1 MLYPVAIETGSES
14 SAFGVVFPD
23 VPSCFSAGDTLDEAL
38 ANAKEALE
46 LHFEALSELGE
57 LPQQPSNVKD
67 HIGNAEYAGWV
78 WAVIEVDVEPFM
90 GKASKVNV
98 TLPDLLTH
106 KIDAVVSTT
115 HAYKSRSH
123 FLQVAAANELQKAM
137 A

>member
-1 MLYPVAIETGSES
+1 MLYPVAIETGNEN

-38 ANAKEALE
+38 AQAKEALDM
-46 LHFEALSELGE
+46 HFEALSELGE
-57 LPQQPSNVKD
+57 LPPQPSKVNELKD
-67 HIGNAEYAGWV
+67 NPEYAGWV
-78 WAVIEVDVEPFM
+78 WAVIEIDVEPFM
-90 GKASKVNV
+90 GKATKLNV

-106 KIDAVVSTT
+106 KIDSVVNTN